1 MRGPNILHHTPL
13 CLDPVLEFWLLPAG
27 QEVFPPTQPPSH
39 LRPPVT
45 GRPGQS
51 PHPPPP
57 APACPGGKQLT
68 DSPSPEFPA
77 GSGNLASLG
86 EVTRVPLADPLT
98 DRLTEP
104 PNTSLR
110 VPSKQA
116 GRPALCLMPRSL
128 SVPWGLQLCACL
140 GPPTAWCMHVPPSTC
155 QTPHSQASQ
164 PPLVLCPLSCACP
177 AARGWWGGSVC
188 FCSLVLQDGAGG
200 CVPSVSSCG
209 LPLFCTPPPRLSAV
223 PTTPVPD
230 APGVAAGTA
239 GGGLALTRPVSA
251 HLCSRGG

>member
-86 EVTRVPLADPLT
+86 EVTRVPLADPSQTASRSPQTPRSGFPL
-98 DRLTEP
+98 
-104 PNTSLR
+104 N
-110 VPSKQA
+110 KQA
-116 GRPALCLMPRSL
+116 GRLYASCP
-128 SVPWGLQLCACL
+128 VACL
-140 GPPTAWCMHVPPSTC
+140 SHGACSCARVWVPPLRGACMSHPAPARHPIPR
-155 QTPHSQASQ
+155 PHS
-164 PPLVLCPLSCACP
+164 LPLSCVPCP
-177 AARGWWGGSVC
+177 VPA
-188 FCSLVLQDGAGG
+188 LQPGAGG
-200 CVPSVSSCG
+200 GAPSASAALCFRTERGAVFRLCPRVASPSSARPHPAS
-209 LPLFCTPPPRLSAV
+209 PLCRPRPCRTPPGWLRARR
-223 PTTPVPD
+223 
-230 APGVAAGTA
+230 GAAW
-239 GGGLALTRPVSA
+239 
-251 HLCSRGG
+251 H